1 MQACFVYMT
10 AGSLEEA
17 REIGRALVEARLSA
31 CINIIDSMQSLYWW
45 EDQVRE
51 DREVVFI
58 AKTVSR
64 LVPGLVE
71 LVKSRH
77 SYECPC
83 VVSLPITGGNQDF
96 LDWIIQ
102 QTRP

>member
-10 AGSLEEA
+10 AGSVEEA
-17 REIGRALVEARLSA
+17 REIGRALLEARLAS

-45 EDQVRE
+45 EEQVRE

-58 AKTVSR
+58 AKTVSS
-64 LVPGLVE
+64 LVPDLVE

-102 QTRP
+102 QTQS

>member
-1 MQACFVYMT
+1 MT